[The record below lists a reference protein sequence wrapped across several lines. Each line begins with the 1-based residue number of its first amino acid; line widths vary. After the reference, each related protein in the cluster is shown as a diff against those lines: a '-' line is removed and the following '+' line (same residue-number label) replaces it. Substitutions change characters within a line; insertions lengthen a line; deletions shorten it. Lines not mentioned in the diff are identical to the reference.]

1 MNIPKGLWQIRKRM
15 QEQSMAIPETS
26 WAQPRLRIE
35 KWSSSRSHRHDVE
48 EEEWTVAE
56 EVEERPS
63 NEDGEKDDH
72 GDQVPKEAEIKVAL
86 DASGGFA
93 ECVRACEGG
102 ERLDEL
108 APWTARGEDGAHG
121 NGVGGVLS
129 KILYQSP
136 NQYAPVKIPVCSNL
150 YRPLT
155 IDHSFQ
161 NSSNTRTAEDSTSH
175 FCPN

>member
-1 MNIPKGLWQIRKRM
+1 MPSDNGDDG
-15 QEQSMAIPETS
+15 EQGQDDAVIDN
-26 WAQPRLRIE
+26 
-35 KWSSSRSHRHDVE
+35 DVE

-63 NEDGEKDDH
+63 NEDGEKDNH

-108 APWTARGEDGAHG
+108 APWMARGEDGAHG
-121 NGVGGVLS
+121 NSVGGGCGCGGKSVVV
-129 KILYQSP
+129 
-136 NQYAPVKIPVCSNL
+136 AW
-150 YRPLT
+150 
-155 IDHSFQ
+155 
-161 NSSNTRTAEDSTSH
+161 
-175 FCPN
+175 